1 MGEHAQQKGTSTPEA
16 ESGLTDQTD
25 SNADIDKR
33 KGSGAQHDGDSEQE
47 GCTADNAGTPLRAE
61 KSPLH
66 ACHAGEGNQAI
77 QGAGEKKG
85 ATAHRTQSA
94 RTNHATSNTSASD
107 FGSHTKARAN
117 ESATANTADEA
128 RDHVVTDSISVGLSA
143 AAGNDNGTHIVAESS
158 VQGA

>member
-1 MGEHAQQKGTSTPEA
+1 MGEHAQQAGASTPA
-16 ESGLTDQTD
+16 TESRIKTQTD
-25 SNADIDKR
+25 SDADFDKR
-33 KGSGAQHDGDSEQE
+33 KVGGAQHDDEGKQE
-47 GCTADNAGTPLRAE
+47 RCDADNAGTTLRAE
-61 KSPLH
+61 KSPVH
-66 ACHAGEGNQAI
+66 ACYAGEGNQAI

-107 FGSHTKARAN
+107 FGSHTRARAN